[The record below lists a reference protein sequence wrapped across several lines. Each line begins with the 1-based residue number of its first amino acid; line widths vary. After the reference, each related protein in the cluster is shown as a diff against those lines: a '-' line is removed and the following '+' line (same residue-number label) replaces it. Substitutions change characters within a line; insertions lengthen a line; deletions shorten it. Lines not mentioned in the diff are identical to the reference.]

1 MVQGEGEA
9 EAEEE
14 VGEQLAQREGRRRLV
29 GRAGLEKLF
38 RDEEE
43 EEDLS
48 LTWRETKWIIRLRS
62 RLF

>member
-1 MVQGEGEA
+1 MVQGEGEP

-14 VGEQLAQREGRRRLV
+14 VGERLAQREGRRRLV

-43 EEDLS
+43 DEEEDDLS
-48 LTWRETKWIIRLRS
+48 PTWRETKWITV
-62 RLF
+62 

>member
-14 VGEQLAQREGRRRLV
+14 VGERLAQREGRRRLV
-29 GRAGLEKLF
+29 GRTGLEKLF
-38 RDEEE
+38 RDEEDEEE

-48 LTWRETKWIIRLRS
+48 LTWRETKWITV
-62 RLF
+62 